1 MRPTLYGYFANMSN
15 QILHLDEL
23 LLATLKHQV
32 DLGILNK
39 ERFTTLIKTFSLLTG
54 NDYRRLKLFLQ
65 RAGPLV
71 NGI

>member
-1 MRPTLYGYFANMSN
+1 MSN

-39 ERFTTLIKTFSLLTG
+39 ERFTRLIETFSLLTG